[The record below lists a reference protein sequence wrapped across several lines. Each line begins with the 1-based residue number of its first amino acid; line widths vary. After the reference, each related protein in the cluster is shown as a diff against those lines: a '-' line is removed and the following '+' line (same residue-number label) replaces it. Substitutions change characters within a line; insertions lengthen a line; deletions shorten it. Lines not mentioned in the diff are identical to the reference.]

1 MCTWQTLASVYAVV
15 GEPRGALLPLLG
27 GTAAQAPLKI
37 PDLQHQKG
45 ESNDTGEIGRSS
57 ARLTSMYILYVKSI
71 YTYYMYIYG

>member
-45 ESNDTGEIGRSS
+45 ESNDKGEIG
-57 ARLTSMYILYVKSI
+57 RLTSMYILYVKSI
-71 YTYYMYIYG
+71 YTYYMYYMYIYG